1 MKMGIYW
8 TYLKIIDPNLIFNV
22 DICMN
27 TKNFF
32 PSSNLIEISKK
43 ATILEK
49 DQEFYLINDWRDN
62 RNPKSLQQILNS
74 YLRLAISY
82 ARKYSSYGL
91 PIDDLI
97 HEGVLGIM
105 HALDKFDTSKD
116 FRLST
121 YASWWI
127 RASIQDYILKN
138 WSVVRTG
145 STASQKALFFNL
157 KKIKHQ
163 INDLSREF
171 MGQDEINKVSD
182 MLNVK
187 SIEVQ
192 NMESRLTGGDL
203 YLNQKV
209 DNETENDL
217 MSLLAD
223 DRQNPEESYE
233 DLNDKKIKKD
243 FINQAIDTLNE
254 REKTIIRLRKFKEK
268 SITLDELGKMLK
280 ISKERVR
287 QIETK
292 ALEKLKKSLLEVSQ
306 QNKEFFI

>member
-1 MKMGIYW
+1 M
-8 TYLKIIDPNLIFNV
+8 V
-22 DICMN
+22 
-27 TKNFF
+27 TKTWQHN
-32 PSSNLIEISKK
+32 SKLIEFSKK
-43 ATILEK
+43 AGILEK
-49 DQEFYLINDWRDN
+49 KEEFFLIDDWRN
-62 RNPKSLQQILNS
+62 NKNPKSLQKILNS
-74 YLRLAISY
+74 YLRLAVSY

-91 PIDDLI
+91 SIDDLI

-157 KKIKHQ
+157 KKIKQ
-163 INDLSREF
+163 KINDVSREY
-171 MGQDEINKVSD
+171 MGQNELNEVAS

-192 NMESRLTGGDL
+192 NMESRLTGGDVH
-203 YLNQKV
+203 LNQKV
-209 DNETENDL
+209 DNDNENDL

-223 DRQNPEESYE
+223 ERENPEEVFE
-233 DLNDKKIKKD
+233 EFNDNKVKKGY
-243 FINQAIDTLNE
+243 INAAIDTLNE
-254 REKTIIRLRKFKEK
+254 REKKIIKLRKFREK
-268 SITLDELGKMLK
+268 SITLDELGQLLK

-292 ALEKLKKSLLEVSQ
+292 ALEKLKKSLLEISQ
-306 QNKEFFI
+306 QDKEFFI

>member
-1 MKMGIYW
+1 MNKMPFLSG
-8 TYLKIIDPNLIFNV
+8 
-22 DICMN
+22 
-27 TKNFF
+27 
-32 PSSNLIEISKK
+32 NLIEISKN
-43 ATILEK
+43 AAILEK
-49 DQEFYLINDWRDN
+49 NEEFFLIDDWKN
-62 RNPKSLQQILNS
+62 NKNPESLRKILHS

-91 PIDDLI
+91 PLEDLI

-105 HALDKFDTSKD
+105 HALDKFETKKD

-157 KKIKHQ
+157 KKIKQ
-163 INDLSREF
+163 KISDVSSDF
-171 MGQDEINKVSD
+171 MGQKEIDEVSKI
-182 MLNVK
+182 LNVK
-187 SIEVQ
+187 KIEVQ

-203 YLNQKV
+203 FLNQKV
-209 DNETENDL
+209 DDENETDL
-217 MSLLAD
+217 LSMLAD
-223 DRQNPEESYE
+223 ETDNPEESFEKY
-233 DLNDKKIKKD
+233 NDTNIKKHYID
-243 FINQAIDTLNE
+243 EAIKTLTD
-254 REKTIIRLRKFKEK
+254 REKIIIRLRKLKEK
-268 SITLDELGKMLK
+268 SITLDELGNKLK

-292 ALEKLKKSLLEVSQ
+292 ALQKLSKALLDISQ
-306 QNKEFFI
+306 QDKEFFI

>member
-1 MKMGIYW
+1 MS
-8 TYLKIIDPNLIFNV
+8 N
-22 DICMN
+22 
-27 TKNFF
+27 KNFF
-32 PSSNLIEISKK
+32 FSNNLIELSKK
-43 ATILEK
+43 AAILEK
-49 DQEFYLINDWRDN
+49 DEEFELINDWRDN
-62 RNPKSLQQILNS
+62 KTPRSLQKILNS
-74 YLRLAISY
+74 YLRLAVSY

-105 HALDKFDTSKD
+105 HALEKFDTSKD

-157 KKIKHQ
+157 KKIKQQ
-163 INDLSREF
+163 INDVSREF
-171 MGQDEINKVSD
+171 MGQEEINKVSN

-203 YLNQKV
+203 HLNQKV

-223 DRQNPEESYE
+223 DRQNPEESFE
-233 DLNDKKIKKD
+233 DFNDKNIKKD
-243 FINQAIDTLNE
+243 FINKAIDTLNE
-254 REKTIIRLRKFKEK
+254 REKIIIRLRKFREK
-268 SITLDELGKMLK
+268 SITLDELGQKLK

-292 ALEKLKKSLLEVSQ
+292 ALEKLKKSLLDISQ
-306 QNKEFFI
+306 QNKEFFV

>member
-1 MKMGIYW
+1 MASNNY
-8 TYLKIIDPNLIFNV
+8 
-22 DICMN
+22 
-27 TKNFF
+27 FF
-32 PSSNLIEISKK
+32 SNNLIELSKK
-43 ATILEK
+43 ASILEK
-49 DQEFYLINDWRDN
+49 NEEFELINDWRDN
-62 RNPKSLQQILNS
+62 KTPRSLQKILNS
-74 YLRLAISY
+74 YLRLAVSY

-105 HALDKFDTSKD
+105 HALEKFDTSKD

-157 KKIKHQ
+157 KKIKQQ
-163 INDLSREF
+163 INDVSREF
-171 MGQDEINKVSD
+171 MGQNEINKVSN

-187 SIEVQ
+187 SIDVQ

-203 YLNQKV
+203 HLNQKV

-223 DRQNPEESYE
+223 ERQNPEETFE
-233 DLNDKKIKKD
+233 EFNDKNIKKD
-243 FINQAIDTLNE
+243 FINKAIDTLNE
-254 REKTIIRLRKFKEK
+254 REKTIIRLRKFRER
-268 SITLDELGKMLK
+268 SITLDELGQKLK

-292 ALEKLKKSLLEVSQ
+292 ALDKLKKSLLEISN

>member
-1 MKMGIYW
+1 MSFKNYIFSN
-8 TYLKIIDPNLIFNV
+8 NLV
-22 DICMN
+22 E
-27 TKNFF
+27 
-32 PSSNLIEISKK
+32 LSKK
-43 ATILEK
+43 AAILEK
-49 DQEFYLINDWRDN
+49 DEEFRLINDWRDN
-62 RNPKSLQQILNS
+62 KTPNSLKKILNS
-74 YLRLAISY
+74 YLRLAVSF

-91 PIDDLI
+91 PLDDLI

-105 HALDKFDTSKD
+105 HALEKFDTSKD

-157 KKIKHQ
+157 KKIKQQ
-163 INDLSREF
+163 INDVSREF
-171 MGQDEINKVSD
+171 MGQEEINKVSNL
-182 MLNVK
+182 LNVK

-203 YLNQKV
+203 HLNQKV

-243 FINQAIDTLNE
+243 FINEAINTLSD
-254 REKTIIRLRKFKEK
+254 REKTIIRLRKFREK
-268 SITLDELGKMLK
+268 SITLDELGQRLK

-292 ALEKLKKSLLEVSQ
+292 ALEKLRKTLLDISQ
-306 QNKEFFI
+306 ENKEFFV

>member
-1 MKMGIYW
+1 MSIKS
-8 TYLKIIDPNLIFNV
+8 L
-22 DICMN
+22 
-27 TKNFF
+27 F

-43 ATILEK
+43 DKIIEK
-49 DQEFYLINDWRDN
+49 EQEFFLINDWRDN

-74 YLRLAISY
+74 YLRLAVSY

-138 WSVVRTG
+138 WTVVRTG

-163 INDLSREF
+163 INDVSREF

-203 YLNQKV
+203 HLNQKV
-209 DNETENDL
+209 DNDTENDL

-243 FINQAIDTLNE
+243 FINKAINSLNE

-268 SITLDELGKMLK
+268 SITLDELGKLLK

-292 ALEKLKKSLLEVSQ
+292 ALEKLKKSLLEVSH

>member
-1 MKMGIYW
+1 M
-8 TYLKIIDPNLIFNV
+8 TV
-22 DICMN
+22 
-27 TKNFF
+27 KNRFF
-32 PSSNLIEISKK
+32 SNNLIELSKK
-43 ATILEK
+43 AAILEK
-49 DQEFYLINDWRDN
+49 DEEFYLINDWRDN
-62 RNPKSLQQILNS
+62 KTPKSLQKILSS
-74 YLRLAISY
+74 YLRLAVSY

-91 PIDDLI
+91 PLDDLI

-105 HALDKFDTSKD
+105 HALEKFDTTKD

-157 KKIKHQ
+157 KKIKQQ
-163 INDLSREF
+163 INDVSREF
-171 MGQDEINKVSD
+171 MGQEELNKVSS

-203 YLNQKV
+203 HLNQKV

-223 DRQNPEESYE
+223 DRQNPEETYE
-233 DLNDKKIKKD
+233 DFNDKNIKKD
-243 FINQAIDTLNE
+243 FINKAIDTLN
-254 REKTIIRLRKFKEK
+254 LNSF
-268 SITLDELGKMLK
+268 
-280 ISKERVR
+280 
-287 QIETK
+287 IETSI
-292 ALEKLKKSLLEVSQ
+292 L
-306 QNKEFFI
+306 

>member
-1 MKMGIYW
+1 MV
-8 TYLKIIDPNLIFNV
+8 LKNR
-22 DICMN
+22 
-27 TKNFF
+27 FF
-32 PSSNLIEISKK
+32 SNNLIELSKK
-43 ATILEK
+43 AAILEK
-49 DQEFYLINDWRDN
+49 EEEFYLINDWRDN
-62 RNPKSLQQILNS
+62 KNPKSLQKILNS
-74 YLRLAISY
+74 YLRLAVSY

-105 HALDKFDTSKD
+105 HALEKFDTSKD

-157 KKIKHQ
+157 KKIKQQ
-163 INDLSREF
+163 INDVSREF
-171 MGQDEINKVSD
+171 MGQEELNKVSN

-203 YLNQKV
+203 HLNQKV

-223 DRQNPEESYE
+223 ERKNPEETFE
-233 DLNDKKIKKD
+233 DFNDKNIKKD
-243 FINQAIDTLNE
+243 FIKQAIDTLND
-254 REKTIIRLRKFKEK
+254 REKTIIRLRKFRER
-268 SITLDELGKMLK
+268 SITLDELGQKLK

-292 ALEKLKKSLLEVSQ
+292 ALDKLKKALLDISQ

>member
-1 MKMGIYW
+1 M
-8 TYLKIIDPNLIFNV
+8 
-22 DICMN
+22 
-27 TKNFF
+27 
-32 PSSNLIEISKK
+32 EIK
-43 ATILEK
+43 
-49 DQEFYLINDWRDN
+49 
-62 RNPKSLQQILNS
+62 NPKSLQKILNA
-74 YLRLAISY
+74 YLRLAVSY

-91 PIDDLI
+91 PTDDLI
-97 HEGVLGIM
+97 HEGTLGIM
-105 HALDKFDTSKD
+105 HALEKFDTSKD

-157 KKIKHQ
+157 KKIKQ
-163 INDLSREF
+163 KINDISKEF
-171 MGQDEINKVSD
+171 MGQEIDKVSS

-203 YLNQKV
+203 HLNQKV
-209 DNETENDL
+209 DNESENDM

-223 DRQNPEESYE
+223 ERQNPEEVYE
-233 DLNDKKIKKD
+233 EYSDKNIKKKY
-243 FINQAIDTLNE
+243 INAAIETLNE
-254 REKTIIRLRKFKEK
+254 REKTIIKIRKFKEK

-292 ALEKLKKSLLEVSQ
+292 ALEKLKKSILDISQ
-306 QNKEFFI
+306 QDKDGLIV

>member
-1 MKMGIYW
+1 M
-8 TYLKIIDPNLIFNV
+8 V
-22 DICMN
+22 S
-27 TKNFF
+27 KNFF
-32 PSSNLIEISKK
+32 FSNNLIELSKK
-43 ATILEK
+43 AAILEK
-49 DQEFYLINDWRDN
+49 DEEFELINDWRDN
-62 RNPKSLQQILNS
+62 KTPRSLQKILNS
-74 YLRLAISY
+74 YLRLAVSY

-105 HALDKFDTSKD
+105 HALEKFDTSKD

-157 KKIKHQ
+157 KKIKQQ
-163 INDLSREF
+163 INDVSREF
-171 MGQDEINKVSD
+171 MGQNEINKVSN

-187 SIEVQ
+187 SIDVQ
-192 NMESRLTGGDL
+192 NMESRLTGGDVH
-203 YLNQKV
+203 LNQKV

-223 DRQNPEESYE
+223 ERQNPEETFE
-233 DLNDKKIKKD
+233 EFNDKNIKKD
-243 FINQAIDTLNE
+243 FINKAIDTLND
-254 REKTIIRLRKFKEK
+254 REKTIIRLRKFREK
-268 SITLDELGKMLK
+268 SITLDELGQMLK

-292 ALEKLKKSLLEVSQ
+292 ALDKLKKSLLEISN

>member
-1 MKMGIYW
+1 M
-8 TYLKIIDPNLIFNV
+8 V
-22 DICMN
+22 S
-27 TKNFF
+27 KNFF
-32 PSSNLIEISKK
+32 FSNNLIELSKK
-43 ATILEK
+43 AAILEK
-49 DQEFYLINDWRDN
+49 DEEFELINDWRDN
-62 RNPKSLQQILNS
+62 KTPRSLQKILNS
-74 YLRLAISY
+74 YLRLAVSY

-105 HALDKFDTSKD
+105 HALEKFDTSKD

-157 KKIKHQ
+157 KKIKQQ
-163 INDLSREF
+163 INDVSREF
-171 MGQDEINKVSD
+171 MGQNEINKVSN

-187 SIEVQ
+187 SIDVQ
-192 NMESRLTGGDL
+192 NMESRLTGGDVH
-203 YLNQKV
+203 LNQKV

-223 DRQNPEESYE
+223 ERQNPEETFE
-233 DLNDKKIKKD
+233 EFNDKNIKKD
-243 FINQAIDTLNE
+243 YINKAIDTLND
-254 REKTIIRLRKFKEK
+254 REKTIIRLRKFRDK
-268 SITLDELGKMLK
+268 SITLDELGQKLK

-292 ALEKLKKSLLEVSQ
+292 ALDKLKKSLLEISN

>member
-1 MKMGIYW
+1 MV
-8 TYLKIIDPNLIFNV
+8 N
-22 DICMN
+22 
-27 TKNFF
+27 KNYFF
-32 PSSNLIEISKK
+32 SNNLIEISKK
-43 ATILEK
+43 AAILEK
-49 DQEFYLINDWRDN
+49 DEEFFLINDWRDN
-62 RNPKSLQQILNS
+62 KSPKSLQKILNS
-74 YLRLAISY
+74 YLRLAVSY

-157 KKIKHQ
+157 KKIKQQ
-163 INDLSREF
+163 INDVSREF
-171 MGQDEINKVSD
+171 MGQEEVNKVSK

-187 SIEVQ
+187 SIDVQ
-192 NMESRLTGGDL
+192 NMESRLTGGDM

-209 DNETENDL
+209 DNESDNDL

-223 DRQNPEESYE
+223 DRENPEETYE
-233 DLNDKKIKKD
+233 DFNDKKIKKD
-243 FINQAIDTLNE
+243 FINKAIDTLNE
-254 REKTIIRLRKFKEK
+254 REKIIIRLRKFREK
-268 SITLDELGKMLK
+268 SITLDELGQKLK

-292 ALEKLKKSLLEVSQ
+292 ALEKLKKSLLDISQ
-306 QNKEFFI
+306 QNQEFFI

>member
-1 MKMGIYW
+1 MI
-8 TYLKIIDPNLIFNV
+8 TYK
-22 DICMN
+22 
-27 TKNFF
+27 
-32 PSSNLIEISKK
+32 SKLVEFSK
-43 ATILEK
+43 QAAILEK
-49 DQEFYLINDWRDN
+49 EEEFELINDWRDTK
-62 RNPKSLQQILNS
+62 NPKSLQKILDA
-74 YLRLAISY
+74 YLRLAVSY

-91 PIDDLI
+91 SLDDLI

-157 KKIKHQ
+157 KKIKQQ
-163 INDLSREF
+163 INDVSREF
-171 MGQDEINKVSD
+171 MGQSEIDKVSN

-192 NMESRLTGGDL
+192 NMESRLTSGDL
-203 YLNQKV
+203 HLNQKV
-209 DNETENDL
+209 DSESENDL
-217 MSLLAD
+217 MSLLPD
-223 DRQNPEESYE
+223 ERQNPEEIYE
-233 DLNDKKIKKD
+233 DFNDKNVKKNYIARAIETLND
-243 FINQAIDTLNE
+243 
-254 REKTIIRLRKFKEK
+254 REKIIINLRKFKEK
-268 SITLDELGKMLK
+268 SITLDELGQKLK

-292 ALEKLKKSLLEVSQ
+292 ALEKLKKSIIEISN
-306 QNKEFFI
+306 QNKEFFV

>member
-1 MKMGIYW
+1 MAS
-8 TYLKIIDPNLIFNV
+8 
-22 DICMN
+22 
-27 TKNFF
+27 KNFF
-32 PSSNLIEISKK
+32 FSNNLIELSKK
-43 ATILEK
+43 ASILEK
-49 DQEFYLINDWRDN
+49 EEEFELINDWRDN
-62 RNPKSLQQILNS
+62 KTPRSLQKILNS
-74 YLRLAISY
+74 YLRLAVSY

-105 HALDKFDTSKD
+105 HALEKFDTSKD

-157 KKIKHQ
+157 KKIKQQ
-163 INDLSREF
+163 INDVSREF
-171 MGQDEINKVSD
+171 MGQNEINKVSN

-187 SIEVQ
+187 SIDIQ

-203 YLNQKV
+203 HLNQKV
-209 DNETENDL
+209 DSDSENDL

-223 DRQNPEESYE
+223 ERQNPEETFE
-233 DLNDKKIKKD
+233 EFNDKNIKKD
-243 FINQAIDTLNE
+243 FINKAIDTLND
-254 REKTIIRLRKFKEK
+254 REKTIISLRKFREK
-268 SITLDELGKMLK
+268 SITLDELGKKLK

-292 ALEKLKKSLLEVSQ
+292 ALEKLKRSLLEISN

>member
-1 MKMGIYW
+1 MY
-8 TYLKIIDPNLIFNV
+8 N
-22 DICMN
+22 
-27 TKNFF
+27 KNFF
-32 PSSNLIEISKK
+32 SSNKLIEISKK
-43 ATILEK
+43 AVILEK
-49 DQEFYLINDWRDN
+49 DEEFMLINDWRDN
-62 RNPKSLQQILNS
+62 KTPRSLQKILNS

-105 HALDKFDTSKD
+105 HALEKFDTSKD

-157 KKIKHQ
+157 KKIKQQ
-163 INDLSREF
+163 ISDVSREF
-171 MGQDEINKVSD
+171 MGQDEINKVSN

-187 SIEVQ
+187 SIDIQ

-203 YLNQKV
+203 HLNQKV

-223 DRQNPEESYE
+223 ERQNPEESFE
-233 DLNDKKIKKD
+233 EFNDKNIKKD
-243 FINQAIDTLNE
+243 LIKRAIETLNE
-254 REKTIIRLRKFKEK
+254 REKTIIRLRKFREK
-268 SITLDELGKMLK
+268 SITLDELGTKLR

-292 ALEKLKKSLLEVSQ
+292 ALEKLKKSLLDISQ
-306 QNKEFFI
+306 QNKEFFV

>member
-1 MKMGIYW
+1 
-8 TYLKIIDPNLIFNV
+8 
-22 DICMN
+22 MN
-27 TKNFF
+27 KNNYF
-32 PSSNLIEISKK
+32 SSNLIELSKK
-43 ATILEK
+43 ANILEK
-49 DQEFYLINDWRDN
+49 DEEFKLINDWRDN
-62 RNPKSLQQILNS
+62 KTPRSLQKILNS
-74 YLRLAISY
+74 YLRLAVSY

-91 PIDDLI
+91 PLDDLI

-105 HALDKFDTSKD
+105 HALEKFDTSRD

-157 KKIKHQ
+157 KKIKQQ
-163 INDLSREF
+163 INDVSREF
-171 MGQDEINKVSD
+171 MGQSEIDQVSS

-203 YLNQKV
+203 HLNQKV
-209 DNETENDL
+209 DSENENDL
-217 MSLLAD
+217 MSMLAD
-223 DRQNPEESYE
+223 ERQNPEEVYE
-233 DLNDKKIKKD
+233 DFKDKNVKKNY
-243 FINQAIDTLNE
+243 IEEAISTLNE
-254 REKTIIRLRKFKEK
+254 REQKIIHLRKFKEK

-292 ALEKLKKSLLEVSQ
+292 ALEKLRKSLLDISNQ
-306 QNKEFFI
+306 DKEFFI

>member
-1 MKMGIYW
+1 MVV
-8 TYLKIIDPNLIFNV
+8 N
-22 DICMN
+22 
-27 TKNFF
+27 KNFYK
-32 PSSNLIEISKK
+32 SNLIEFSKTAK
-43 ATILEK
+43 ILEK
-49 DQEFYLINDWRDN
+49 NEEFCLINDWRDN
-62 RNPKSLQQILNS
+62 KNPKSLQKILDS
-74 YLRLAISY
+74 YLRLAVSY

-91 PIDDLI
+91 SIDDLI

-157 KKIKHQ
+157 KKIKQQ
-163 INDLSREF
+163 INDISRDY
-171 MGQDEINKVSD
+171 MGQDEIDKVSN
-182 MLNVK
+182 MLKVK
-187 SIEVQ
+187 SFEVQ

-203 YLNQKV
+203 HLNQKV
-209 DNETENDL
+209 DSDSENDL
-217 MSLLAD
+217 MSLLPD
-223 DRQNPEESYE
+223 DRKNPEEVIESIK
-233 DLNDKKIKKD
+233 DSNVKKD
-243 FINQAIDTLNE
+243 YINSAIETLNE
-254 REKTIIRLRKFKEK
+254 REKTIIKLRKFQEK
-268 SITLDELGKMLK
+268 SITLDELGKKLK

-292 ALEKLKKSLLEVSQ
+292 ALEKLKKTILEISQ
-306 QNKEFFI
+306 QDKEFFV

>member
-1 MKMGIYW
+1 MSSK
-8 TYLKIIDPNLIFNV
+8 NL
-22 DICMN
+22 
-27 TKNFF
+27 FF
-32 PSSNLIEISKK
+32 SNNLIELSKK
-43 ATILEK
+43 AAILEK
-49 DQEFYLINDWRDN
+49 DEEFKLINDWRDN
-62 RNPKSLQQILNS
+62 KTPKSLQKILHS
-74 YLRLAISY
+74 YLRLAVSY

-105 HALDKFDTSKD
+105 HALEKFDTSKD

-157 KKIKHQ
+157 KKIKQQ
-163 INDLSREF
+163 INDVSREF
-171 MGQDEINKVSD
+171 MGQEEINKVSNL
-182 MLNVK
+182 LNVK

-203 YLNQKV
+203 HLNQKV
-209 DNETENDL
+209 DNDTENDL

-223 DRQNPEESYE
+223 DRQNPEESFE
-233 DLNDKKIKKD
+233 DFNDKNIKKD
-243 FINQAIDTLNE
+243 FINKAIDTLSD
-254 REKTIIRLRKFKEK
+254 REKTIIQLRKFREK
-268 SITLDELGKMLK
+268 SITLDELGQTLK

-292 ALEKLKKSLLEVSQ
+292 ALEKLKKSLLDISQ

>member
-1 MKMGIYW
+1 MAS
-8 TYLKIIDPNLIFNV
+8 
-22 DICMN
+22 
-27 TKNFF
+27 KNFF
-32 PSSNLIEISKK
+32 FSNNLIELSKK
-43 ATILEK
+43 ASILEK
-49 DQEFYLINDWRDN
+49 EEEFELINDWRDN
-62 RNPKSLQQILNS
+62 KTPRSLQKILNS
-74 YLRLAISY
+74 YLRLAVSY

-105 HALDKFDTSKD
+105 HALEKFDTSKD

-157 KKIKHQ
+157 KKIKQQ
-163 INDLSREF
+163 INDVSREF
-171 MGQDEINKVSD
+171 MGQNEINKVSN

-187 SIEVQ
+187 SIDIQ

-203 YLNQKV
+203 HLNQKV
-209 DNETENDL
+209 DSDSENDL

-223 DRQNPEESYE
+223 ERQNPEETFE
-233 DLNDKKIKKD
+233 EFNDKNIKKD
-243 FINQAIDTLNE
+243 FINKAIDTLND
-254 REKTIIRLRKFKEK
+254 REKTIIRLRKFREK
-268 SITLDELGKMLK
+268 SITLDELGQKLK

-292 ALEKLKKSLLEVSQ
+292 ALEKLKRSLLEISN

>member
-1 MKMGIYW
+1 MAINK
-8 TYLKIIDPNLIFNV
+8 FNFS
-22 DICMN
+22 N
-27 TKNFF
+27 
-32 PSSNLIEISKK
+32 NLIEFSKK
-43 ATILEK
+43 AAILEK
-49 DQEFYLINDWRDN
+49 DHEFKLINDWRDN
-62 RNPKSLQQILNS
+62 KNPKSLQKILDA
-74 YLRLAISY
+74 YLRLAVSY

-105 HALDKFDTSKD
+105 HALEKFDTSKE

-157 KKIKHQ
+157 KKIKQQ
-163 INDLSREF
+163 INDVSRDY
-171 MGQDEINKVSD
+171 MGQNEINKVSN
-182 MLNVK
+182 MLKVK
-187 SIEVQ
+187 SMEVQ

-203 YLNQKV
+203 HLNQKV
-209 DNETENDL
+209 DGESENDL

-223 DRQNPEESYE
+223 ERQNPEEVYE
-233 DLNDKKIKKD
+233 SFNDKQVKKNY
-243 FINQAIDTLNE
+243 INDAINTLNQ

-292 ALEKLKKSLLEVSQ
+292 ALEKLRKAILEISQ
-306 QNKEFFI
+306 QDKEFFI